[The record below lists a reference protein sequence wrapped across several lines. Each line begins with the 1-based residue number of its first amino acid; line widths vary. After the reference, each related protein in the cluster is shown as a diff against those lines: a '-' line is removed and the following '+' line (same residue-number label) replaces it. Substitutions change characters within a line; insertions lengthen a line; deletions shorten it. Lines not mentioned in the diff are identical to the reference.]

1 MTVTDVSAQLH
12 DDVLMPC
19 AVTGYNTPELDLPN
33 VGVKWSFRSQNETE
47 EEVYSFDGA
56 EHKASREGTKI
67 TEKELR
73 KGNASLFIPRI
84 KLSDTG
90 RYKCTAFVS
99 SNKAQGSSS
108 LSVLATPKV
117 TLSSSAISVEVGD
130 ERSISCAISQFYPEN
145 IEVQW
150 FELSNDKVSTVA
162 GDICT
167 GSLIENP
174 DGTFNVTSRLRLRP
188 TLEDNEK
195 RYQCTVEYKTL
206 PQKSSLTA
214 ALRVTEPQSQMGVI
228 VGCTAGIAATVVL
241 LIGFAVYTKCFKTEP
256 PKLTDISL
264 PERLVH
270 MEKSSISFQVTG
282 FRPRI
287 IGIHAYLTC
296 AGCNRKIIFHWTPT
310 ETRAN
315 GHLKTPNGKDEFK
328 LLINGEEESSFNF
341 HISEFEKHKDNTFS
355 ISCNITAFPDL
366 YLHNG
371 ALLSIQVF
379 HKAPRSPAAE
389 KEVKLLVVGA
399 APRMSK
405 IFMPRPLVQHEDC
418 ALTCLISCFKPKD
431 ITIAWSR
438 SHNGGLQ
445 EIAEARFQNEA
456 INAEELRE
464 RTGYTHSI
472 SHVPFPDRTHCVTS
486 MLKFT
491 PTVSDHHGS
500 DFICKTVHKSTT
512 HEAESKAT
520 LEVTAT
526 PVLNPIQYF
535 KSEEGHITLECKIHS
550 FFPRD
555 IEIHWLKD
563 GVRKEQE
570 NIDIKTDLDLFYCF
584 GKFMFLPS
592 QNDQGKTVTCS
603 IKHASLMEPKEVV
616 WSMIPIVVPPRI
628 SEISSDPLYP
638 ELGKAVTISCVL
650 EEFFPEI
657 YTVMWQIG
665 DAVRHSECEINEG
678 NPVINPDTGLFN
690 SKTSIT
696 FKARREDHDKQISV
710 DVLHYATMGI
720 PARKQLHFFLK
731 GVPKVSDIIFEPQFF
746 GYGQPISLTCDVTS
760 FHPNDITAEW
770 YNNGMKLEDITNIG
784 SGEDENGL
792 FNLKS
797 SLHFR
802 PTALDYNR
810 DISFLVNHPS
820 LLEPIKKQAEILLP
834 PLPPIVSEISM
845 IPSEPQVNKPL
856 TLRVYMDKYAPGV
869 IQVRWFKSSCCF
881 EEVSSTEPQIAK
893 NGLCFSESQV
903 QFIPRMND
911 HNCQLRCEVV
921 HPASGKVTE
930 KSCTLMLRGIA
941 IYCDSSLS
949 ETDGPFRPNKEQL
962 LSPLRES
969 KEERFS
975 PVEEAEVLKIQC
987 VTKNPKAGEDIIL
1000 CCKVPGSHSNDTDI
1014 YWYKGMYPVNS
1025 RNIRKEDFEGGCIS
1039 YVTIETNEAE
1049 DECNIRC
1056 KVINEEPRQDACY
1069 TLKLI

>member
-1 MTVTDVSAQLH
+1 
-12 DDVLMPC
+12 MPC
-19 AVTGYNTPELDLPN
+19 GVTGYNTPELDLPN
-33 VGVKWSFRSQNETE
+33 VGVKWAFRSQNGTE

-56 EHKASREGTKI
+56 EHKTSREGAQVA
-67 TEKELR
+67 EKELR

-84 KLSDTG
+84 KLSDAG
-90 RYKCTAFVS
+90 RYKCTVFVS
-99 SNKAQGSSS
+99 SNMAQGSSS

-130 ERSISCAISQFYPEN
+130 ERSISCAISQFYPEH

-150 FELSNDKVSTVA
+150 FELSNDKVSSFA

-167 GSLIENP
+167 GSLIDNP

-206 PQKSSLTA
+206 PRNFSLTA
-214 ALRVTEPQSQMGVI
+214 ALSVTEPQSQMGVI
-228 VGCTAGIAATVVL
+228 AGCIVGIAATGVL
-241 LIGFAVYTKCFKTEP
+241 LIGFAIYTKCFKTEP

-264 PERLVH
+264 PEKLVH
-270 MEKSSISFQVTG
+270 MEKASISFQVTG

-287 IGIHAYLTC
+287 LGIHAYLTC
-296 AGCNRKIIFHWTPT
+296 EGCTRKRIFHWTHRK
-310 ETRAN
+310 TRAN
-315 GHLKTPNGKDEFK
+315 GLLKTPNGIDECK

-341 HISEFEKHKDNTFS
+341 NFSEFEKHKDNTFS

-366 YLHNG
+366 YQHNG
-371 ALLSIQVF
+371 AFFSIQVF
-379 HKAPRSPAAE
+379 HQSPTSPAAE
-389 KEVKLLVVGA
+389 KEVKLVVVGA

-405 IFMPRPLVQHEDC
+405 IFMPRPLVQHEEC

-431 ITIAWSR
+431 ISITWCR
-438 SHNGGLQ
+438 SHDGGLQ

-456 INAEELRE
+456 INPEQLRE
-464 RTGYTHSI
+464 KPGYTHSI

-500 DFICKTVHKSTT
+500 DFICKTVHKSTR

-535 KSEEGHITLECKIHS
+535 KSPEGHITLECKIHS

-563 GVRKEQE
+563 GVRREQE
-570 NIDIKTDLDLFYCF
+570 NIDIKTDRGLFCCV
-584 GKFMFLPS
+584 GKFTFLPS

-603 IKHASLMEPKEVV
+603 IKHASLMEPKEVA
-616 WSMIPIVVPPRI
+616 WSIIPIVEPPRI

-638 ELGKAVTISCVL
+638 ELGKPVTLSCVI
-650 EEFFPEI
+650 EEFFPEK

-665 DAVRHSECEINEG
+665 DAVRHSKYEINEG
-678 NPVINPDTGLFN
+678 NPVINSATGLFN
-690 SKTSIT
+690 SKTSVT
-696 FKARREDHDKQISV
+696 FMTRKEDHDKQISV
-710 DVLHYATMGI
+710 SVLHYATMGI
-720 PARKQLHFFLK
+720 PSRKQLHFFLK
-731 GVPKVSDIIFEPQFF
+731 GVPKVSDIIFEPKIF
-746 GYGQPISLTCDVTS
+746 GYGQPISLTCDVTG

-770 YNNGMKLEDITNIG
+770 YNNGMKLEDVTNIG
-784 SGEDENGL
+784 NGEDENGL
-792 FNLKS
+792 FNLRS
-797 SLHFR
+797 SFHFR
-802 PTALDYNR
+802 PTALDYNK
-810 DISFLVNHPS
+810 DISFLVSHPS
-820 LLEPIKKQAEILLP
+820 LREPIKKQAKILLP
-834 PLPPIVSEISM
+834 VVPPIVSEFSM
-845 IPSEPQVNKPL
+845 IPSEPEVNKAL
-856 TLRVYMDKYAPGV
+856 TLRVFMDDYAPGY
-869 IQVRWFKSSCCF
+869 IQLRWFKSSRCF
-881 EEVSSTEPQIAK
+881 EEEVSSTEPQIAN

-921 HPASGKVTE
+921 HPSSGKVTE
-930 KSCTLMLRGIA
+930 KTCTLMLKGNTIN
-941 IYCDSSLS
+941 CDSSLY

-962 LSPLRES
+962 
-969 KEERFS
+969 FS

-987 VTKNPKAGEDIIL
+987 VTKNPKAGEDVIL
-1000 CCKVPGSHSNDTDI
+1000 CCIVSGCHSNDTDI

-1025 RNIRKEDFEGGCIS
+1025 RNIRKEDIEGGCIS

-1049 DECNIRC
+1049 DQCNIRC
-1056 KVINEEPRQDACY
+1056 EVINEEPRQDACY
-1069 TLKLI
+1069 TLRFI